1 MADEGDCMTT
11 LRFAERMSRLGTE
24 STFEVLAR
32 ARRLEAEGR
41 DMIHL
46 EIGEPD
52 FATPGNIIE
61 AAVRAMRG
69 GATHYTPASGSWEVR
84 EATARQHRKVL
95 ELTHRHFHNPTVSA
109 MEALMSG
116 MVMRPFIGAWLP

>member
-1 MADEGDCMTT
+1 MLAVNDDRIAG
-11 LRFAERMSRLGTE
+11 AVSRLGSE
-24 STFEVLAR
+24 SAFEVLAR
-32 ARRLEAEGR
+32 ARALEAQGR
-41 DMIHL
+41 RVVHM